1 MRFKTIA
8 LAGIIAGGG
17 MVGSVLA
24 PPVALAQTSSADSAV
39 IRSFRS
45 VLRRDPTNRELTRYR
60 TLMVRNGWTAADVRR
75 DLAARTDYRYYR
87 NDTTST
93 RPTAAVRSAY
103 RDVLGREPDD
113 AGLRNY
119 RDKIV
124 RQGWTEQDV
133 REALRNSPEYASSD
147 SRIAAADAIIRRAYQ
162 DVLHR
167 EPDASG
173 LETYRREILENG
185 WEYHDLRQVLMRS
198 DERRLARSLNPND
211 PNRDAN
217 ATQMVRRAYLSVL
230 GREPDAAGLQN
241 YRERILRDG
250 WSEDQVVRALRQS
263 PEGRDARGVNR
274 DANATQMVR
283 RAYLSVL
290 EREPDASGL
299 QTYRDKILR
308 EGWTEARVAQTLRD
322 SEEYRLK
329 HPR

>member
-8 LAGIIAGGG
+8 LAGVIASGGI
-17 MVGSVLA
+17 VGPVLA

-60 TLMVRNGWTAADVRR
+60 SLMVRNGWTAADVRR

-113 AGLRNY
+113 AGLRLY
-119 RDKIV
+119 REKMI

-133 REALRNSPEYASSD
+133 REALRNSPEYSSSD
-147 SRIAAADAIIRRAYQ
+147 SRVAAADAIIRRAYQ

-173 LETYRREILENG
+173 LETYRREILDNG
-185 WEYHDLRQVLMRS
+185 WEYHDVRQVLMRS
-198 DERRLARSLNPND
+198 DERRLERSLSAND

-217 ATQMVRRAYLSVL
+217 ATQMVRRSYLSVL

-241 YRERILRDG
+241 YRQKILRDG

-263 PEGRDARGVNR
+263 PERSETQGVNR
-274 DANATQMVR
+274 DGNATQMVR
-283 RAYLSVL
+283 RAYLAIL
-290 EREPDASGL
+290 EREPDAGGL
-299 QTYRDKILR
+299 QNYRAKVLN
-308 EGWTEARVAQTLRD
+308 EGWTEAQLRQALRD
-322 SEEYRLK
+322 SEEYRIK
-329 HPR
+329 HR